1 MTEVKNYLDK
11 LMKNM
16 IQLFLL
22 DINVINDYEIME
34 NGDKIYFFRFILTI
48 NLIIIS

>member
-1 MTEVKNYLDK
+1 
-11 LMKNM
+11 M

-34 NGDKIYFFRFILTI
+34 NGDKNIFFPFHSNFKFNYYFL
-48 NLIIIS
+48 SSAY